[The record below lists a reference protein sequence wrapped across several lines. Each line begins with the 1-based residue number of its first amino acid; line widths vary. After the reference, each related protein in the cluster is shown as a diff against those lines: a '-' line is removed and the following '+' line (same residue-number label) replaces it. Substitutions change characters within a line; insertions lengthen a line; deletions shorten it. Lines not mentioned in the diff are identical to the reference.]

1 MSGWAPE
8 AANCDEASSTTPA
21 LGEVALSG
29 LMLSGLM
36 EDMVVSPLSMCDVGG
51 RAGNT
56 PEVLADERER
66 VVDDVALRAG
76 AGAEGQGA
84 EG

>member
-1 MSGWAPE
+1 M
-8 AANCDEASSTTPA
+8 TPA
-21 LGEVALSG
+21 LGEVA
-29 LMLSGLM
+29 LSGLM
-36 EDMVVSPLSMCDVGG
+36 EDMVVSPLSMCNVGG
-51 RAGNT
+51 RADNT
-56 PEVLADERER
+56 PEALADERER